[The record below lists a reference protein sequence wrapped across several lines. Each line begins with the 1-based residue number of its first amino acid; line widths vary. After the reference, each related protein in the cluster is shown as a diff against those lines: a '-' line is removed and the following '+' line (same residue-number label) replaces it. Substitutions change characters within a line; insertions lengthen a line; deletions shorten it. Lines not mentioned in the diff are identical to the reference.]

1 MSALVHYPWPGNIR
15 EMQNVI
21 ERAVILS
28 RGPVLHIPSADL
40 KSRVPDGGEMNGFAT
55 LEEVERRHIL
65 SVLEQTNWVFAG
77 PNGAAVRLGIKRPTL
92 QFSYE
97 KARDYPST
105 TFNSCKNPGTI
116 DIVPT
121 GWQSANE
128 SASLVLP

>member
-1 MSALVHYPWPGNIR
+1 
-15 EMQNVI
+15 MQNLI

-40 KSRVPDGGEMNGFAT
+40 KSRIPDGGEMNGFAT

-92 QFSYE
+92 QFRMHKLGITRPQRSTS
-97 KARDYPST
+97 ARTQHNRS
-105 TFNSCKNPGTI
+105 
-116 DIVPT
+116 
-121 GWQSANE
+121 SAN
-128 SASLVLP
+128 